1 MVKVRI
7 DAMRS
12 LLRIAALCAFAGITG
27 VAGAQSPPDAAADAA
42 ADAVATPAPPP
53 APPLPP
59 ERSWRFGIAAGYGER
74 TNPLIQSDDIPV
86 LVDIDLAWFGR
97 RWFFDNGDLGFSL
110 IENDRFT
117 TNLVARVNSD
127 RAFFSKTN
135 TRFVTFRR
143 TVGGLATPA
152 VNPDTGE
159 LLTQDE
165 AVPLKA
171 PKRDYAIEAGFET
184 LIDGDWGAATL
195 RAFHDVSGTHDGYEV
210 SASYSFRHTRGR
222 FSVSP
227 SVGVT
232 WKDDALSNYYW
243 GVHPDESSFILDSYE
258 ARGGLSWEAGLRGTY
273 YLTKRVRLAVS
284 ANYERLQHSVERSPI
299 VAENHVFGYFAG
311 VAWSF

>member
-1 MVKVRI
+1 MK
-7 DAMRS
+7 S
-12 LLRIAALCAFAGITG
+12 LLRIAALCAFASVAG
-27 VAGAQSPPDAAADAA
+27 VARAEAPPDGATAAAS
-42 ADAVATPAPPP
+42 TPAPAPS
-53 APPLPP
+53 PPLPA

-86 LVDIDLAWFGR
+86 IVDLDLAWFGK
-97 RWFFDNGDLGFSL
+97 RWFFDNGDLGFAL
-110 IENDRFT
+110 LENDRFT

-127 RAFFSKTN
+127 RAFFSRTN
-135 TRFVTFRR
+135 TRYVTFRR
-143 TVGGLATPA
+143 AMGGLATP
-152 VNPDTGE
+152 VFNPETGE
-159 LLTQDE
+159 PLTQDE
-165 AVPLKA
+165 AVPLKP

-210 SASYSFRHTRGR
+210 SASYSFRYTRGR

-243 GVHPDESSFILDSYE
+243 GVHPSESSVILAPYE
-258 ARGGLSWEAGLRGTY
+258 ARGGLSWETGLRGAY
-273 YLTKRVRLAVS
+273 YLTKRTRLAASV
-284 ANYERLQHSVERSPI
+284 NYERLQHSVELSPI

-311 VAWSF
+311 IAWSF

>member
-1 MVKVRI
+1 MPLVSIAGMKN
-7 DAMRS
+7 
-12 LLRIAALCAFAGITG
+12 LLRIAAFCALA
-27 VAGAQSPPDAAADAA
+27 
-42 ADAVATPAPPP
+42 AVARAETPPGAESTTTPTPQTLS
-53 APPLPP
+53 PPLPP
-59 ERSWRFGIAAGYGER
+59 ERNWRLGIAAGYGER

-86 LVDIDLAWFGR
+86 IIDLDLAWFGK
-97 RWFFDNGDLGFSL
+97 RWFFDNGDLGFAL
-110 IENDRFT
+110 VEHDRFT
-117 TNLVARVNSD
+117 TNLVALVNSD

-135 TRFVTFRR
+135 TRYVTFR
-143 TVGGLATPA
+143 TSVNGAIGPA
-152 VNPDTGE
+152 FNPTTGE
-159 LLTQDE
+159 LVTQDDP
-165 AVPLKA
+165 VPLKP

-184 LIDGDWGAATL
+184 LFDGAWGAATL

-227 SVGVT
+227 SVGLT

-243 GVHPDESSFILDSYE
+243 GVHPDEASFVLAPYD

-273 YLTKRVRLAVS
+273 YLTKRTRLAMS
-284 ANYERLQHSVERSPI
+284 ANYERLQHSVEQSPI

>member
-7 DAMRS
+7 GTMKS
-12 LLRIAALCAFAGITG
+12 LLRIAALCAFASLTG
-27 VAGAQSPPDAAADAA
+27 VAGAESRADGAAAAS
-42 ADAVATPAPPP
+42 TPPPVP

-59 ERSWRFGIAAGYGER
+59 ERNWRFGLAAGYGER

-86 LVDIDLAWFGR
+86 LLDIDLAWFGK
-97 RWFFDNGDLGFSL
+97 RWFFDNGDIGFSL

-127 RAFFSKTN
+127 RAFFSRTN
-135 TRFVTFRR
+135 TRYVTFRT

-152 VNPDTGE
+152 INPDTGE
-159 LLTQDE
+159 LLTKDE
-165 AVPLKA
+165 PAPLKP

-210 SASYSFRHTRGR
+210 SASYSYRHTRGR

-227 SVGVT
+227 SVGVS

-243 GVHPDESSFILDSYE
+243 GVHPREASFVLDPYE
-258 ARGGLSWEAGLRGTY
+258 ANGGLSWEAGLRGTY
-273 YLTKRVRLAVS
+273 YLTKRVRFAVS
-284 ANYERLQHSVERSPI
+284 ANYERLQRGVERSPI
-299 VAENHVFGYFAG
+299 VEDDYVFGYFAG